1 MKINSLPE
9 GTTLWKL
16 RLKKIIGMAGIIVFL
31 LMGCMSGLSAENAK
45 TAPDSDNAALSLQQ
59 QTRRIT
65 GTVVDN
71 NGEPVVGANVVQ
83 KENSRNGTVTDAD
96 GKFSLDVPPNATLKI
111 SFIGY
116 LAREVAVGGQS
127 SIDVTL
133 TEDVGLLDEVVVI
146 GYGTQKK
153 ASVTGAIATLQAE
166 KVEDIPVA
174 NVSSA
179 LAGRMSGLY
188 VSQETGAP
196 GSAAAIRIRSINT
209 WKSSGNDPL
218 YVIDGIILDKRS
230 FDMLDYS
237 EIENISVLKDAASAS
252 VYGARA
258 ANGVILV
265 TTRTGREGKFKMN
278 YSYSYSFDQPSKIPE
293 YGSAADMV
301 RLNNYARSVAG
312 VLPFYDEEEAAW
324 ISQNDPG
331 KAWYDLAYSDPTLQ
345 KHTLNASGGSE
356 KVRYFIGGNFF
367 DQTAFIKNA
376 EYKKFNIR
384 SNVDVNF
391 TNELS
396 GSFKLA
402 YNEGTR
408 TRYAFQEDQSGLN
421 INDNFGGL
429 WGRLLYYLPDVP
441 PLTSDGKYINPGWI
455 GNPLAFI
462 EEGGT
467 NTRSDRNID
476 ANFGLTYKLPFVK
489 GLSVSANYSR
499 NYSNATVKQY
509 EVKPTI
515 YNVVRKGTNG
525 KIYTDEIISSQKSS
539 FPNKERLAKT
549 SETSNDYQLNLS
561 VNYAG
566 SFGKHN
572 INAVLVYEQSEGAYE
587 YFEAVRENFP
597 LVQKDQFWATSSDR
611 ADSYV
616 DGNESESGRA
626 SYIGRITYDYDEKY
640 FLTAAARYDGS
651 MQFAPDYRWG
661 LFPSVQA
668 GWVLSKEGFFNTEAI
683 NFLKLRTSLGLT
695 GNDAVGGWAW
705 SESYSNVGSYL
716 FSALEPRV
724 RYSGIVN
731 RVLTWEKTR
740 DWNIGFDSRFLG
752 GYSLNLEYYNRHNY
766 DILDSRIAS
775 LPRSFGGSM
784 PPENYGIVD
793 AHGVE
798 IELGYRGSI
807 KEVNYGIQ
815 GNFSYATNIVKLKD
829 VAENVRDAD
838 NPNGRSTDYVK
849 MLVATDIIRTQ
860 ADLDALPEG
869 YTIYGKKP
877 ALGVINFEDV
887 SGLDGT
893 PDGKID
899 DYDIQFIKGKHT
911 VAPYALGLNLTADWK
926 GLGID
931 VLFQGFLGVSKLY
944 NDGYGRRFF
953 DGMRPPA
960 FWNDSWTPDNVN
972 AAYPQ
977 AVTWDYTYD
986 HLASTFWLKNS
997 NYLRLQQV
1005 SLKYSLPKKLI
1016 KKVRLSDATFLL
1028 SGTNLFTLTKF
1039 DYHDPAGES
1048 MNTYPTMKTYT
1059 LGVNLSF

>member
-1 MKINSLPE
+1 ML
-9 GTTLWKL
+9 
-16 RLKKIIGMAGIIVFL
+16 AVL
-31 LMGCMSGLSAENAK
+31 LLFSVQI
-45 TAPDSDNAALSLQQ
+45 AASESEVQKNVETSQ
-59 QTRRIT
+59 QTGKTVT
-65 GTVVDN
+65 GTVKDN
-71 NGEPVVGANVVQ
+71 NDEPVIGAGVMV
-83 KENSRNGTVTDAD
+83 KGTTIGTVTDSD
-96 GKFSLDVPPNATLKI
+96 GSFSLNVPRDATLQV
-111 SFIGY
+111 SYIGY
-116 LAREVAVGGQS
+116 LTREIVVGNQS
-127 SIDVTL
+127 TVDVIL
-133 TEDVGLLDEVVVI
+133 IEDTRLLDEVVVI

-153 ASVTGAIATLQAE
+153 ASVTGAIATLQTE
-166 KVEDIPVA
+166 KIEDIPVA
-174 NVSSA
+174 NVSNA

-188 VSQETGAP
+188 VNQVSGAP
-196 GSAAAIRIRSINT
+196 GYAAAIRVRSINT
-209 WKSSGNDPL
+209 WKSTGNDPL

-237 EIENISVLKDAASAS
+237 EIESISVLKDAASAS

-265 TTRTGREGKFKMN
+265 TTRTGKEGKFKLN
-278 YSYSYSFDQPSKIPE
+278 YNYSYSFDQPAKLME
-293 YGSAADMV
+293 FGSSADMV
-301 RLNNYARSVAG
+301 RLNNHARAVAG
-312 VLPFYDEEEAAW
+312 VQPMFDEEEVAYFN
-324 ISQNDPG
+324 QNDPG
-331 KAWYDLAYSDPTLQ
+331 KAWFDLAYRDPTLQ

-356 KVRYFIGGNFF
+356 KVRYFIGGTFF

-376 EYKKFNIR
+376 DYKKFNVR

-408 TRYAFQEDQSGLN
+408 THYAFQEDQSGLN
-421 INDNFGGL
+421 ISETFGTV
-429 WGRLLYYLPDVP
+429 WARLRYYLAEVP
-441 PLTSDGKYINPGWI
+441 PVTSDGKFINPGWI

-467 NTRSDRNID
+467 NTRRDRNID
-476 ANFGLTYKLPFVK
+476 VNFGLTYRLPFVK
-489 GLSVSANYSR
+489 GLSLSANYSR
-499 NYSNATVKQY
+499 NNSNATIKQY
-509 EVKPTI
+509 EVKPTL

-525 KIYTDEIISSQKSS
+525 WIYTDEIIDSQKSS

-561 VNYAG
+561 ANYAG
-566 SFGKHN
+566 SFDKHS
-572 INAVLVYEQSEGAYE
+572 IDAVFVYEQSEGAYE
-587 YFEAVRENFP
+587 YFEGTRENFP
-597 LVQKDQFWATSSDR
+597 LLQKDQFWATSSDR

-616 DGNESESGRA
+616 NGNENEYGRA
-626 SYIGRITYDYDEKY
+626 SFIGRATYNYDEKY

-651 MQFAPDYRWG
+651 MRFGPDYRWG

-668 GWVLSKEGFFNTEAI
+668 GWVISREGFFNTEVI
-683 NFLKLRTSLGLT
+683 DFLKLRSSLGLT

-705 SESYSNVGSYL
+705 SESYSTVGSYL
-716 FSALEPRV
+716 FSSLEPQV
-724 RYSGIVN
+724 RYGGIVN
-731 RVLTWEKTR
+731 RRLTWEKTR
-740 DWNIGFDSRFLG
+740 DWNLGFDSRFLD
-752 GYSLNLEYYNRHNY
+752 GYFLNLEYYNRHNY

-793 AHGVE
+793 AHGFE

-815 GNFSYATNIVKLKD
+815 GNFSYATNTVKLRD

-838 NPNGRSTDYVK
+838 DPNGRSTDYVK
-849 MLVATDIIRTQ
+849 MLVATGMIRTQ

-869 YTIYGKKP
+869 YTIYGKNP

-887 SGLDGT
+887 SGLNGV

-899 DYDIQFIKGKHT
+899 DYDIQIIKGKHT
-911 VAPYALGLNLTADWK
+911 VAPYTFGLNLTADWK

-931 VLFQGFLGVSKLY
+931 VLFQGVAGVSKLY
-944 NDGYGRRFF
+944 DDGFGRRFF
-953 DGMRPPA
+953 DGTRAPA
-960 FWNDSWTPDNVN
+960 FWNDSWTPNNVN

-977 AVTWDYTYD
+977 VVTWDYSND
-986 HLASTFWLKNS
+986 HRASTFWLKNG

-1005 SLKYSLPKKLI
+1005 SLKYSLPKSLI
-1016 KKVRLSDATFLL
+1016 KKARLTDATFLL
-1028 SGTNLFTLTKF
+1028 SGTNLFTLSKF
-1039 DYHDPAGES
+1039 DYYDPTCEN
-1048 MNTYPTMKTYT
+1048 MWTYPVMKTYT